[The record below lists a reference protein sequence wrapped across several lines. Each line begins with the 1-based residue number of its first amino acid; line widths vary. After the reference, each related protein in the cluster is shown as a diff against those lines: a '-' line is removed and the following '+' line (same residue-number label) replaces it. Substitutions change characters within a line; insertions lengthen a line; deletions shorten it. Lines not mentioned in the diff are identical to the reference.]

1 MKNIHGFTVIELCVV
16 VALFAI
22 SLQGFIASTAMLQ
35 RHKITQFLNSVAHA
49 IQSASIV
56 AINSGAAC
64 EITISPKEKQLTT
77 HCPNLKHSTQ
87 SLSIPEDFDSLT
99 PNFGGPNSQRILTHE
114 SGSFTAGSLSIQ
126 RQQNSCSLILSLY
139 GAQRVECQ

>member
-16 VALFAI
+16 VALFAV

-35 RHKITQFLNSVAHA
+35 RHKITQFLNTVAQT

-56 AINSGAAC
+56 AINSQAAC
-64 EITISPKEKQLTT
+64 EITVSPHEKQITT
-77 HCPNLKHSTQ
+77 RCPNFKHPTSNIA
-87 SLSIPEDFDSLT
+87 IPEGFDSLT
-99 PNFGGPNSQRILTHE
+99 ANFGGPKSQRILTHE
-114 SGSFTAGSLSIQ
+114 NGIFTAGSLSVHDRQ
-126 RQQNSCSLILSLY
+126 RSCSLIVSLY